1 MLSLVRSRCELMV
14 ENSIIMSMSS
24 VTFSLEARAS
34 DAAES
39 ENFTSMVSISIML
52 FDWIQVCI
60 SLLADVGS
68 IVSFYHLM
76 DRVLACADH
85 EVRPE
90 NTAPTM

>member
-14 ENSIIMSMSS
+14 ENSILMSGSAI
-24 VTFSLEARAS
+24 TFPLEARAS

-60 SLLADVGS
+60 SLLADVG
-68 IVSFYHLM
+68 V
-76 DRVLACADH
+76 DR
-85 EVRPE
+85 
-90 NTAPTM
+90 